1 MREIRWSHLTPIAS
15 FYVEAVLV
23 IFPITALRYSHRNNL
38 RKERFT
44 LVRFQVTS
52 NMAKCSRQQDCEP
65 AGCNTYAYTYT
76 RPTLRLKN
84 PLSIWAYKG
93 PFPFSM
99 LLSLILGPLERFFTW
114 EFPGFKDKCI
124 SWLKVLKQN
133 SVGTI

>member
-76 RPTLRLKN
+76 YIFTYTYTYTCTYTYTYTYTYIYMAH
-84 PLSIWAYKG
+84 S
-93 PFPFSM
+93 PFYSARNS
-99 LLSLILGPLERFFTW
+99 SL
-114 EFPGFKDKCI
+114 
-124 SWLKVLKQN
+124 
-133 SVGTI
+133 